1 MKKYFRTIGMV
12 CSISIVAIATV
23 FSAGCGT
30 EKPKEKTTKENV
42 TEEIISEEVNNNGSF
57 LVTVGDVLY
66 FRDYPV
72 SSMETVSIGKGH
84 MGKISAG
91 KKSHICSY
99 DKTTGKV
106 TKLAEDEYGGKLYY
120 SGDAIY
126 TNNENSDAPQYAK
139 ISLKDGSVK
148 ELGEGRIDGISED
161 GALLAIEE
169 MNNNNENKITVVRT
183 TDQSQ
188 VTTIEKKDALVNYIG
203 FYKNSLVYEWDETV
217 IYDSKKDEKVSD
229 FSDYYAVHHIC
240 QQDLNCTDEVS
251 LGTITLPFMEDIGKG
266 EVSIENGNAT
276 VKGYRDIYFNEGII
290 SGNQV
295 GVSYQVAEGTGS
307 IFSYGYIASATLG
320 QADSL
325 EQVEYIRGTAMED
338 ALPDGEKGNT
348 SYDEM
353 PQIWFDKEKKLVCG
367 MHRWNSAYLS
377 GNTLIYIDE
386 NGKEQEV
393 TKEYAT
399 EDGSDTEIS
408 QKDAFDYSE
417 TFVVDGEK
425 IYSVR
430 EKIQRKPE
438 DDAGWREAFE
448 LKQLE
453 YCEISI
459 ADGSV
464 KVFQVEV

>member
-1 MKKYFRTIGMV
+1 M
-12 CSISIVAIATV
+12 
-23 FSAGCGT
+23 
-30 EKPKEKTTKENV
+30 
-42 TEEIISEEVNNNGSF
+42 
-57 LVTVGDVLY
+57 
-66 FRDYPV
+66 
-72 SSMETVSIGKGH
+72 
-84 MGKISAG
+84 
-91 KKSHICSY
+91 
-99 DKTTGKV
+99 
-106 TKLAEDEYGGKLYY
+106 YY

-240 QQDLNCTDEVS
+240 QQDLNSTDEVS

-393 TKEYAT
+393 TKE
-399 EDGSDTEIS
+399 
-408 QKDAFDYSE
+408 
-417 TFVVDGEK
+417 
-425 IYSVR
+425 
-430 EKIQRKPE
+430 
-438 DDAGWREAFE
+438 
-448 LKQLE
+448 
-453 YCEISI
+453 
-459 ADGSV
+459 
-464 KVFQVEV
+464 